1 MKLDPTGTK
10 NDVFVYK
17 YGSVNCFE
25 EMAILSVSHD
35 VCVGLVWPDTKLM
48 MGHLRVVLR
57 MGLLLLVEL
66 SKQELKRC
74 LVTSTGLLV
83 VPGMRNGT

>member
-1 MKLDPTGTK
+1 MARHEV
-10 NDVFVYK
+10 ND
-17 YGSVNCFE
+17 G
-25 EMAILSVSHD
+25 
-35 VCVGLVWPDTKLM
+35 
-48 MGHLRVVLR
+48 GHLRVVLR